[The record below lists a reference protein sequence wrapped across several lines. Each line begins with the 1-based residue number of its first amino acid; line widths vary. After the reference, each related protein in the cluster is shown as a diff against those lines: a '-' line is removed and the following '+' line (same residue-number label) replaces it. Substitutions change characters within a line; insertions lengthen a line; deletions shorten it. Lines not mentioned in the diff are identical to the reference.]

1 MFFFLTLIYIYNIYL
16 SFLLPFLMFSLLDC
30 NSLWIRLSAII
41 EDELYIID
49 EEDKLDITSN
59 LSFRIF
65 IFSITIQN
73 ARSNIFLCMCQ

>member
-1 MFFFLTLIYIYNIYL
+1 
-16 SFLLPFLMFSLLDC
+16 MFSLLDC

-73 ARSNIFLCMCQ
+73 ARSDIFFVCVSMKVCVCWPIYLR